1 MIAVEHAG
9 DVRVVGEAARDR
21 EGVED
26 LQAAGCDPGALP
38 RSGRIGDGVAEL
50 ELADE
55 LDNHGAAL
63 VDGGERA
70 LPGRVDGAA
79 QRERAVRIRHGF
91 RDLGDRGY
99 ADQVAAVE
107 GVGSVVEVDARQQV
121 GAGHRVRHGAGD
133 LGSGVGPVFP
143 VVAAP
148 AHRAAPEAG
157 DRVAVVL
164 APGRPGVAA
173 GGGGRDR
180 FERTRPRRDRHLGLV
195 RVDLERLPRARVGG
209 AIDPRRL
216 DADVVV
222 ARGDRVDGAAP
233 GAVEGDADVA
243 PRREPLA
250 VRGAEVDVSQRGS
263 RARESHTAGLER
275 GVGRRRADRGCLR
288 AAARDRDLV
297 GAADLLLAGEGL
309 RGDGVVA
316 EQQIDVARPIGLVV
330 LQPAGVA
337 GAHDDAVVRGR
348 DLDVAA
354 RPAPV
359 RDGAADRRRAAGRGR
374 AVAGRDDDRR
384 VGSGHGGGRG
394 SEHDDRDREQ
404 RRDEADGATMR

>member
-1 MIAVEHAG
+1 M
-9 DVRVVGEAARDR
+9 
-21 EGVED
+21 
-26 LQAAGCDPGALP
+26 
-38 RSGRIGDGVAEL
+38 
-50 ELADE
+50 
-55 LDNHGAAL
+55 
-63 VDGGERA
+63 DGGERA

-79 QRERAVRIRHGF
+79 QRERAVRIRHDF
-91 RDLGDRGY
+91 RDLGDRGH
-99 ADQVAAVE
+99 ADQIAAVE
-107 GVGSVVEVDARQQV
+107 GVSLVVEVDARQQV
-121 GAGHRVRHGAGD
+121 GAGHRVRHGAVD
-133 LGSGVGPVFP
+133 LGSGVGPVLP

-148 AHRAAPEAG
+148 ACRAAPEAG
-157 DRVAVVL
+157 GRVAVEL
-164 APGRPGVAA
+164 APGRTRVAA

-180 FERTRPRRDRHLGLV
+180 FERTRARRDRHLGLV
-195 RVDLERLPRARVGG
+195 RIDLERLPRAGVGG
-209 AIDPRRL
+209 AVDLRRL

-250 VRGAEVDVSQRGS
+250 VRVAEVDASERGS
-263 RARESHTAGLER
+263 RAREAHAAGLDR
-275 GVGRRRADRGCLR
+275 GVGRRGADRGCLR

-297 GAADLLLAGEGL
+297 GAADLLLTGEGL

-316 EQQIDVARPIGLVV
+316 EQQFDVAGPLGVVV
-330 LQPAGVA
+330 LQPSGVA
-337 GAHDDAVVRGR
+337 GADDGAVVGGR

-374 AVAGRDDDRR
+374 AIARRDDDRR
-384 VGSGHGGGRG
+384 IGGGHGGGRG

-404 RRDEADGATMR
+404 RRDEADGAAMR